1 MPTVTWTKN
10 PRTIVASVSNAAD
23 ATTRGTVD
31 LRTPGGGPVTIKITN
46 GATGPAVPCQARILI
61 AHNSGATPAAAAAGA
76 DWKTVRTYT
85 ASVTALAVHE
95 FSYDAPVGVMHLEV
109 ELTGHTGQAVTGEA
123 FMSEVTNATGV

>member
-1 MPTVTWTKN
+1 MTTVTWTKT
-10 PRTIVASVSNAAD
+10 PRTIIASASIAAD
-23 ATTRGTVD
+23 GVARGTVD